1 MCHVMA
7 SFSLSL
13 ILTVHDNKSKFINL
27 YAEKFYEFT
36 DLKGL

>member
-27 YAEKFYEFT
+27 YAEKV
-36 DLKGL
+36 L